1 MQLSCQKCKRKG
13 DGLHATAHKCSTC
26 EVQTYS
32 AFKHCISCAVE
43 KEKCQFCGA
52 AIESGR
58 DEAAV
63 KEVQAARVIFLEELK
78 AVAVEYDAAVAD
90 IRSEID
96 EWLKVNRESS
106 AIYNA
111 GIKPFQDAY
120 QTAAQALQVLQRS
133 GAAAD
138 SEAIVAAKQAVD
150 DANTALRDAMPGLQE
165 QMWEPINEARAK
177 IGEEKLKRNEDASR
191 IKLKKTKKAERR
203 FELVAERIA
212 GHIGVDLNYKMQL
225 EQLDKQFA

>member
-26 EVQTYS
+26 EVQTYT

-96 EWLKVNRESS
+96 EWLKVNQESG

-138 SEAIVAAKQAVD
+138 SDAIVAAKQAVE

-165 QMWEPINEARAK
+165 QMWKPINEARAK

-191 IKLKKTKKAERR
+191 IKLKKTRKAERR

>member
-1 MQLSCQKCKRKG
+1 LQKKRRWTSCHR
-13 DGLHATAHKCSTC
+13 
-26 EVQTYS
+26 
-32 AFKHCISCAVE
+32 
-43 KEKCQFCGA
+43 QFCSA

-63 KEVQAARVIFLEELK
+63 KAVQAARVIFLEELK

-90 IRSEID
+90 IRSDID
-96 EWLKVNRESS
+96 EWLKVNQESS
-106 AIYNA
+106 ATYNA

-120 QTAAQALQVLQRS
+120 QTAAQALQVLQGT

-138 SEAIVAAKQAVD
+138 SDAVVAAKQAVD
-150 DANTALRDAMPGLQE
+150 DAKTALRDAMPGLQE
-165 QMWEPINEARAK
+165 QMRKPIDEARAR

-191 IKLKKTKKAERR
+191 VKLKKTGKAGRR

-212 GHIGVDLNYKMQL
+212 GHIGVDLNYKLQL